1 MKRVCEVALV
11 SLFVLA
17 SSDRMRSQTSGAI
30 SVGSDLNACSAHDDV
45 STMPP
50 LPRGKSTILGGAIR
64 DVDPVLDRFT
74 LRIVGEKPIRI
85 LFDERTQVFLDG
97 KKIPLRELR
106 PSSHASVETTLDG
119 TSVFAMSVHILSQL
133 QPGAYR
139 GEVVSYSPS
148 TGDLELVS
156 GQGGEPVRFTVS
168 NDATFAR
175 TGQGSFVASKSGQSD
190 LQKGTLVSIDFEP
203 DGKGRGTVT
212 KVTVLATPGSQF
224 VFSGNLIALDMHNGT
239 MVVLDSTNNQSYQIQ
254 FNSNSMASIPD
265 VRPGQRV
272 RVTAEYDGT
281 RYLAHNVI
289 AY

>member
-1 MKRVCEVALV
+1 MKKVCEFAVV

-17 SSDRMRSQTSGAI
+17 SSGKMHPQAANANA
-30 SVGSDLNACSAHDDV
+30 VKSDLNAASTHDDV
-45 STMPP
+45 SVMPP
-50 LPRGKSTILGGAIR
+50 LPSGKSTILGGAIR

-74 LRIVGEKPIRI
+74 LRIVGEKPIKI

-97 KKIPLRELR
+97 KRIPLGNLR
-106 PSSHASVETTLDG
+106 PSSHASIETTLDG
-119 TSVFAMSVHILSQL
+119 TSVFALSVHILSQL
-133 QPGAYR
+133 QSGAYR
-139 GEVVSYSPS
+139 GEVMSYNATS
-148 TGDLELVS
+148 GDLQLVS

-168 NDATFAR
+168 NAATFAR
-175 TGQGSFVASKSGQSD
+175 MGQGSFVASQSGPSD
-190 LQKGTLVSIDFEP
+190 LQKGALVSIDFEP

-212 KVTVLATPGSQF
+212 KVTVLATLGSQF

-239 MVVLDSTNNQSYQIQ
+239 MVLLDPTNNQSYQIQ
-254 FNSNSMASIPD
+254 FNSSSMASMPD

-272 RVTAEYDGT
+272 RVQAEYDGT

>member
-1 MKRVCEVALV
+1 
-11 SLFVLA
+11 
-17 SSDRMRSQTSGAI
+17 
-30 SVGSDLNACSAHDDV
+30 
-45 STMPP
+45 
-50 LPRGKSTILGGAIR
+50 
-64 DVDPVLDRFT
+64 
-74 LRIVGEKPIRI
+74 
-85 LFDERTQVFLDG
+85 
-97 KKIPLRELR
+97 
-106 PSSHASVETTLDG
+106 
-119 TSVFAMSVHILSQL
+119 
-133 QPGAYR
+133 
-139 GEVVSYSPS
+139 VSYNSS

>member
-1 MKRVCEVALV
+1 MY
-11 SLFVLA
+11 
-17 SSDRMRSQTSGAI
+17 SQTSGAI
-30 SVGSDLNACSAHDDV
+30 SIESDLNAAGAHDDV

-97 KKIPLRELR
+97 KKIALRDLR

-139 GEVVSYSPS
+139 GEVVSYNSS

-175 TGQGSFVASKSGQSD
+175 TGQGSFVASQSGQSD
-190 LQKGTLVSIDFEP
+190 LQKGALVSIDFEP

-224 VFSGNLIALDMHNGT
+224 VFSGSLVALDMHNGT
-239 MVVLDSTNNQSYQIQ
+239 MVLLDPTSNQSYQIQ
-254 FNSNSMASIPD
+254 FNSNSMASLPD